1 MARFSFSGNGIGCRA
16 DVHRERPW
24 PGLLASLSLVLPQG
38 LADKVMVE
46 RIAAATTAGAKR
58 IEAGLEAM
66 G

>member
-1 MARFSFSGNGIGCRA
+1 MVGVAAPILSKA
-16 DVHRERPW
+16 